1 MVSHSVHVA
10 KNPDQW
16 FCHIMDGILEPLLP
30 ALTHIGQLNSFFVP
44 MNNSWQI
51 SICSLEVNLSLKLQY
66 STGVYTK
73 NDKKIL
79 ISSHA
84 FRIHLIWNDF
94 WENFAEISLYFI
106 QQFRKLDV
114 SCFKILMILN
124 WILGVHY
131 VKRTVSIGLFRFVVG
146 SAKENKHRHPYEFY
160 ENIYRKMICHLF
172 ITPISCIK
180 FLTMQL

>member
-1 MVSHSVHVA
+1 M
-10 KNPDQW
+10 
-16 FCHIMDGILEPLLP
+16 
-30 ALTHIGQLNSFFVP
+30 
-44 MNNSWQI
+44 
-51 SICSLEVNLSLKLQY
+51 
-66 STGVYTK
+66 
-73 NDKKIL
+73 

-131 VKRTVSIGLFRFVVG
+131 VKRTVSIGLLRFVVG

-160 ENIYRKMICHLF
+160 EDIYKENDLSPVYNSNLLYKIPDHAIVDFDEWNFKTNTC
-172 ITPISCIK
+172 IISTMQCNLLWRHIRQCSIVHASTNCTYFTLCIYTK
-180 FLTMQL
+180 QFLTSNDFSANKSMEKSK

>member
-1 MVSHSVHVA
+1 M
-10 KNPDQW
+10 
-16 FCHIMDGILEPLLP
+16 
-30 ALTHIGQLNSFFVP
+30 
-44 MNNSWQI
+44 
-51 SICSLEVNLSLKLQY
+51 
-66 STGVYTK
+66 
-73 NDKKIL
+73 

-131 VKRTVSIGLFRFVVG
+131 VKRTVSIGLLRFVVG

-160 ENIYRKMICHLF
+160 ENILYKIPDHAIVDF
-172 ITPISCIK
+172 DEWNFKTNIISTMQCNLLWRHIRQCSIVHASTNCTYFTLCIYTK
-180 FLTMQL
+180 QFLTSNDFSANKSMEKSK

>member
-1 MVSHSVHVA
+1 MITS
-10 KNPDQW
+10 D
-16 FCHIMDGILEPLLP
+16 
-30 ALTHIGQLNSFFVP
+30 
-44 MNNSWQI
+44 
-51 SICSLEVNLSLKLQY
+51 
-66 STGVYTK
+66 
-73 NDKKIL
+73 
-79 ISSHA
+79 A

-94 WENFAEISLYFI
+94 WENLAEILYFI

-131 VKRTVSIGLFRFVVG
+131 VKRTVSIGLLRFVVG

-172 ITPISCIK
+172 ITPISCLIIPDHAIVDFDEWNFK
-180 FLTMQL
+180 TNIISTMQCNFLWRHIRQCSIVHASTNCTYFTLCIYTKQFLTSNDFSANKSMEKSK